1 MGQMDELKQ
10 QILTV
15 CNSSGLP
22 LECIM
27 YVLKDAWRDAEATLR
42 MAQTQFPQNAPKIEN
57 GNSQKEEN

>member
-10 QILTV
+10 QILNL
-15 CNSSGLP
+15 CNSSNLP

-42 MAQTQFPQNAPKIEN
+42 AAQSQFPQPAPEINEEA
-57 GNSQKEEN
+57 KEEK